1 MIGVKS
7 MKKILLHS
15 CCGPC
20 SIYPVDYL
28 REQGMEVHSYFFNPN
43 IHPYTEFARRKET
56 MEKYAADTGLKL
68 IVDDDYRLEEFL
80 RGVAYRESNRCMICY
95 SLRLEQ
101 AARIAKRGKF
111 DGFTTTLLVS
121 PYQKHE
127 LIRDVGQSAGDKYG
141 IPFHYVDFRPGY
153 RDAAARSRV
162 LGMYR
167 QAYCGCIYSEKE
179 RYCRQPKKEAIS

>member
-1 MIGVKS
+1 
-7 MKKILLHS
+7 
-15 CCGPC
+15 
-20 SIYPVDYL
+20 
-28 REQGMEVHSYFFNPN
+28 
-43 IHPYTEFARRKET
+43 
-56 MEKYAADTGLKL
+56 
-68 IVDDDYRLEEFL
+68 
-80 RGVAYRESNRCMICY
+80 MICY